1 MGSTIQNPL
10 VLIPLLTIVLG
21 LLIYFLSSPVI
32 PEDELHRCI
41 EDFTIPT
48 SQNATFEYDLADRDV
63 SPELL
68 NQILEESA
76 TPNIKPVNDFK
87 ATEVNDGIGADLIQA
102 FKIPDVPGI
111 TADLVNT
118 NKNNVSKYNAKDYLP
133 KEINEKWFDTDFSQ
147 AKFNI
152 NDDKLINTQR
162 YIIGINTVGQSLK
175 NASYDIRGTIPN
187 PKFSVSPWNNST
199 YEPDYNIK
207 PLC

>member
-118 NKNNVSKYNAKDYLP
+118 IPEIWSNLKQILRKKATKCVSVNVIWVALGPLP
-133 KEINEKWFDTDFSQ
+133 W
-147 AKFNI
+147 
-152 NDDKLINTQR
+152 L
-162 YIIGINTVGQSLK
+162 
-175 NASYDIRGTIPN
+175 
-187 PKFSVSPWNNST
+187 
-199 YEPDYNIK
+199 
-207 PLC
+207 